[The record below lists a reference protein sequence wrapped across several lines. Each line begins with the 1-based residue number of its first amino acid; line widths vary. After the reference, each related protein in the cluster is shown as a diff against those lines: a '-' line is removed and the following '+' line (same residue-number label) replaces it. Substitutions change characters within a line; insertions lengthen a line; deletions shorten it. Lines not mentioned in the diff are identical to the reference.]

1 MKRYTKILILT
12 VLSLMVLLMS
22 ATALAAKKVVAVTG
36 VDYASGASYGRKAAE
51 DFESQLVTALVD
63 SGRYDVVERG
73 QLDHVIRE
81 LGLHSSGMIS
91 GNTAINFGQ
100 MTGADYTVVGNV
112 IAADVET
119 FNNYL
124 YKGYK
129 GKVKFNF
136 KFIDNKTGMIKIAK
150 IVEGSDTVS
159 EYENKN
165 PDRNILMSGAVNDA
179 SKKIVEL
186 INSVN
191 VITGVV
197 AAVNN
202 DKIYIDL
209 GADAGA
215 HVGDKFVVFR
225 EGNVVT
231 HPVTGEI
238 IAVEEDTFA
247 QLKVTEVNSNYSVC
261 QVVKAQKPVQK
272 GDKIKRG
279 NLK

>member
-1 MKRYTKILILT
+1 MKRYTKILMLAI
-12 VLSLMVLLMS
+12 LSLLVMLMS
-22 ATALAAKKVVAVTG
+22 ATAFAAKKVVAVTG
-36 VDYASGASYGRKAAE
+36 VDYASGASYGNKAAQ
-51 DFESQLVTALVD
+51 DFESQLVTVLVD

-73 QLDHVIRE
+73 QLDHVVRE
-81 LGLHSSGMIS
+81 LGLQSSGMIS
-91 GNTAINFGQ
+91 GNTAIQFGQ
-100 MTGADYTVVGNV
+100 LTGADYTVVGNV

-165 PDRNILMSGAVNDA
+165 PDRNILLSGAVNDA

-191 VITGVV
+191 VLTGVV

-209 GADAGA
+209 GSDAGA
-215 HVGDKFVVFR
+215 HVGEKYIVFR

-238 IAVEEDTFA
+238 IAVEENYFA
-247 QLKVTEVNSNYSVC
+247 QLKVVEVNSNYSVC